1 MRRFAAILLPIL
13 FLSTTLAFASD
24 WHTGKLTD
32 TEKQEVPSGS
42 STTTYNQDR
51 YKDGSRSGTA
61 HTTSDTD
68 TYQVFTIETPTKTY
82 VVRQKLNFPWSKPAN
97 ITLGEE
103 VKFTVSGNKM
113 TILDDDNK
121 QQKATIVKSS
131 VTKSH

>member
-1 MRRFAAILLPIL
+1 MKRFAAILLPLL
-13 FLSTTLAFASD
+13 FLCTTLALASD

-97 ITLGEE
+97 ITLGED

>member
-1 MRRFAAILLPIL
+1 MRRLAATLLPIV

-42 STTTYNQDR
+42 TTTYNQDR
-51 YKDGSRSGTA
+51 NSNGSRSGTA
-61 HTTSDTD
+61 HTTADTD
-68 TYQVFTIETPTKTY
+68 TYQVFTIETPSKTY

-97 ITLGEE
+97 ITLGED
-103 VKFTVSGNKM
+103 VKFTISGNKM

-131 VTKSH
+131 VTRSH